1 MGNVLLDKSV
11 DFAVRCVKFYNYLR
25 DEKREYVMSKQML
38 RSGTSIGANISE
50 SQGSQSNPDFIARL
64 HISLKEAKETSYWLL
79 VLYRSEIINE
89 TEYNSMNDDLKEII
103 ALLVS
108 IIKSLKVNSQ
118 YDCQIFLI
126 FNS

>member
-11 DFAVRCVKFYNYLR
+11 DFAVRCVKFYNYLC

-108 IIKSLKVNSQ
+108 IIKSVKVNSQ
-118 YDCQIFLI
+118 
-126 FNS
+126 

>member
-50 SQGSQSNPDFIARL
+50 RQGSQSNPDFIARL

-108 IIKSLKVNSQ
+108 IIKSVKVNSQ
-118 YDCQIFLI
+118 
-126 FNS
+126 